1 MGARARRPPGEQ
13 HIRTMFDGVV
23 EHYDLLNRVM
33 SLGLDVGWRRQ
44 ALAAM
49 PDTSAAPLLD
59 LGCGTGE
66 FAYLLGP
73 SRRAVGL
80 DVSLRMLGRARA
92 RLGPATPL
100 VQGSAFRLPLR
111 GGHFAGAMSGFVLR
125 NLDDLPAAFAE
136 LGRVMRPGAPIA
148 LLDAVEPS
156 HPFLRRLFDLY
167 FGSVAPAVGVL
178 VGRGR
183 AYRYLA
189 RSLVQVPAPAELARL
204 LDAAGFEDVRFRRF
218 GLGSILLV
226 TARKGAR
233 E

>member
-1 MGARARRPPGEQ
+1 MAERARRAPGEQ
-13 HIRTMFDGVV
+13 HVRTMFDGIV
-23 EHYDLLNRVM
+23 EHYDLLNRVI
-33 SLGLDVGWRRQ
+33 SLGLDIGWRRQ
-44 ALAAM
+44 ALGAV
-49 PDTSAAPLLD
+49 PDSPAAPLLD

-66 FAYLLGP
+66 FAYLLGRSP
-73 SRRAVGL
+73 RVVGV

-92 RLGPATPL
+92 RLGRATPL
-100 VQGSAFRLPLR
+100 VQGSAFRLPFR
-111 GGHFAGAMSGFVLR
+111 GGHFAGAMSAFVLR

-136 LGRVMRPGAPIA
+136 LARVARPGAPIA

-156 HPFLRRLFDLY
+156 HPVLRWVFDLY
-167 FGSVAPAVGVL
+167 FGTVAPAVGAL

-204 LDAAGFEDVRFRRF
+204 LTDAGFQEVRFRHF

-226 TARKGAR
+226 TARKGGLA
-233 E
+233 